1 MLVQLQKEIGA
12 LLQKNN
18 VSESNVEKVLSEI
31 TIFVENVEKLIT
43 SAKVGKITVLE
54 LLSKIAIEI
63 INNIIKFKINFS
75 SLTNDEVVEL
85 SGKVFTLVYN
95 NYIVPIDLPIPD
107 YLEVFVERIAEP
119 LLLVLVK
126 EVVRVILNYVGKN
139 S

>member
-18 VSESNVEKVLSEI
+18 VSESNVEKVLSEV
-31 TIFVENVEKLIT
+31 TVFVENVEKLIT
-43 SAKVGKITVLE
+43 SAKAGEITILE

>member
-18 VSESNVEKVLSEI
+18 VSESNVEKVLSEV
-31 TIFVENVEKLIT
+31 TVFVENVEKLIT
-43 SAKVGKITVLE
+43 SAKAGEITILE

-75 SLTNDEVVEL
+75 SLTNDEIVEL
-85 SGKVFTLVYN
+85 SGRVFTLVYN

-107 YLEVFVERIAEP
+107 YLEVFIERVAEP

>member
-18 VSESNVEKVLSEI
+18 VSDSNVEKVLSEI
-31 TIFVENVEKLIT
+31 TVFVENIEKLVA
-43 SAKVGKITVLE
+43 SAKAGEITVLE
-54 LLSKIAIEI
+54 LLSKVAIEI
-63 INNIIKFKINFS
+63 INNIIKFKIGFS
-75 SLTNDEVVEL
+75 DLTNDEIVEL

-107 YLEVFVERIAEP
+107 YLEVFIERIAEP

-126 EVVRVILNYVGKN
+126 EVVRVVLNYVHKN